1 MANIKLCETLIGR
14 EVERLFSELR
24 ACRGDLCKNPVT
36 GAGFVYGVDPTGRQ
50 KKAAYSALSAREWFA
65 FNGPAAAQPLPLWCD
80 ERKAPGLLAYIARLY
95 ARSLA
100 DRNYDVREHPPFA
113 DYVSGV
119 LWEAE
124 RVDGIIGTL
133 PIYPTELPE
142 LKKRFPP
149 RELPGMGPGFCWL
162 SPEEYPNYM
171 QRYRRNRARQAE
183 LDKKVQRMRLTPIDE
198 SARIPNAVRR
208 AEALAESF
216 LQGSREL
223 VHDNIHGEVTPS

>member
-1 MANIKLCETLIGR
+1 MANIKLSESLIGR
-14 EVERLFSELR
+14 EVERLFSETT
-24 ACRGDLCKNPVT
+24 ASHGEVYENPVLGT
-36 GAGFVYGVDPTGRQ
+36 HFVYGVDPIEPE
-50 KKAAYSALSAREWFA
+50 KEAAYRALLAREWFA
-65 FNGPAAAQPLPLWCD
+65 VNAPADAQPLPFRCN
-80 ERKAPGLLAYIARLY
+80 RKAPGLLAYIVRLY

-113 DYVSGV
+113 DYISGV

-133 PIYPTELPE
+133 PSYPTELPE

-162 SPEEYPNYM
+162 SPEEYPNFM
-171 QRYRRNRARQAE
+171 QQYRRNRARRAE
-183 LDKKVQRMRLTPIDE
+183 LDKKVQRRSRLAPIAA
-198 SARIPNAVRR
+198 SARIPDAVRR

-216 LQGSREL
+216 YKAAE
-223 VHDNIHGEVTPS
+223 N

>member
-1 MANIKLCETLIGR
+1 MANIKLSESLIGR
-14 EVERLFSELR
+14 EVERLFSETT
-24 ACRGDLCKNPVT
+24 ASHGEVYENPVLGT
-36 GAGFVYGVDPTGRQ
+36 HFVYGVDPIEPQ
-50 KKAAYSALSAREWFA
+50 KEAACRALVAREWFA
-65 FNGPAAAQPLPLWCD
+65 INAPADAQPLPFRCD
-80 ERKAPGLLAYIARLY
+80 RKAPGVLAYIVRLY

-113 DYVSGV
+113 DYISGV

-162 SPEEYPNYM
+162 SPEEYPNFM
-171 QRYRRNRARQAE
+171 QRYRRNRARQVEIAKE
-183 LDKKVQRMRLTPIDE
+183 VQRMRLAPIAA
-198 SARIPNAVRR
+198 SARIPDAVRR

-216 LQGSREL
+216 LRS
-223 VHDNIHGEVTPS
+223 S